1 LHSQPATGIL
11 VSVVTEGVQVNADEQ
26 YAEAERI
33 ALRMGFHRAFV
44 QVAAAQGEAAE
55 LARARV
61 GAAARRGRFR
71 SRSHR

>member
-1 LHSQPATGIL
+1 M
-11 VSVVTEGVQVNADEQ
+11 NADEQ

-61 GAAARRGRFR
+61 GAARRRGRFR